1 MAEVRLPDLGETGEV
16 TIVEWFKSEG
26 DAVRVGEELLE
37 VETEKTT
44 FVIEAPQAGRLTRI
58 LKPQGERARFDDVMA
73 QVD

>member
-44 FVIEAPQAGRLTRI
+44 FVIEAQQTGRVTRI
-58 LKPQGERARFDDVMA
+58 LKPQGDTAHFDDVLA
-73 QVD
+73 RVD

>member
-16 TIVEWFKSEG
+16 TIVEWFKREG

-44 FVIEAPQAGRLTRI
+44 FVIEAQQTGHLTTI
-58 LKPQGERARFDDVMA
+58 LKPQGDTARFDDVLA
-73 QVD
+73 RVD